1 MYRTLAELRDSVNQ
15 LIEQQGENAPCAA
28 FIFTKY
34 DVFYYQMSDDGTNL
48 EEVETYLDDD
58 DTDDVLI
65 QLGGCDYIYEQVG
78 EIIDDEMRRFRYK
91 QGV

>member
-48 EEVETYLDDD
+48 EQVETYLDDE
-58 DTDDVLI
+58 DTGDVLKEV
-65 QLGGCDYIYEQVG
+65 GDSDYIYEQIG
-78 EIIDDEMRRFRYK
+78 EIIDDEISRIRNK
-91 QGV
+91 ENS

>member
-1 MYRTLAELRDSVNQ
+1 MYRTLSQLRYSINQ
-15 LIEQQGENAPCAA
+15 MIEQQGEDAPCAA

-48 EEVETYLDDD
+48 EEVETYLDDE
-58 DTDDVLI
+58 DTDDVLTEV
-65 QLGGCDYIYEQVG
+65 GGCDYIYEQIG
-78 EIIDDEMRRFRYK
+78 EVIDDEIRRVRNK